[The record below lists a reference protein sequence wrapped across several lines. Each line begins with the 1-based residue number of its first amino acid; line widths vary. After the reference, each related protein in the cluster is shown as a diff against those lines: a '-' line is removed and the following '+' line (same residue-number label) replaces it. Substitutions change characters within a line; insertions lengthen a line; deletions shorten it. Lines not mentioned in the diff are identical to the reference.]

1 MIPRQAA
8 SLAATL
14 AGEFKVVA
22 IVGPRQAGKTTLAR
36 EVFPDMP
43 YVSLEAPDTL
53 AFAFGDPRRFL
64 AQYPEGAVIDEAQR
78 CPDLFSYL
86 QGIVDARKGPGQFV
100 LTGSQH
106 FGLMEKLTQSLA
118 GRVGFL
124 RLLPFSLPELQGA
137 GRAPDSVEAM
147 LVKGGYPPLY
157 DQPVT
162 PERWLDAY
170 IMTYVERDVR
180 QLLNVRDLS
189 AFRLFVRLCAGNV
202 GQLLNL
208 SRLGAD
214 AGINQKTAQSWL
226 GILETSFIAFRLQ
239 PHHRNFRRRLVKTP
253 KLYFYD
259 AALAARLLGVDSP
272 EQLATHAM
280 RGSLFENWVVTELL
294 KGRGARGKTDNLYF
308 WRSHV
313 GQEVDVVAEHADGLM
328 PVEIK
333 SGATI
338 ASDWL
343 TDLRAWVELAG
354 SAAEGPTLVYGGDR
368 RQSRS
373 GVDVLPWGQV
383 GALAEVV

>member
-8 SLAATL
+8 DLAATL
-14 AGEFKVVA
+14 AREFRVVA

-36 EVFPDMP
+36 EVFADRP

-53 AFAFGDPRRFL
+53 AFALDDPRRFL
-64 AQYPEGAVIDEAQR
+64 AQYPDGAVIDEAQR

-86 QGIVDARKGPGQFV
+86 QGVVDEQDEPGRFI

-124 RLLPFSLPELQGA
+124 RLLPFSLPELQKA
-137 GRAPDSVEAM
+137 RRAPESVEAM
-147 LVKGGYPPLY
+147 LFKGGYPPLY

-170 IMTYVERDVR
+170 ITTYVERDVR
-180 QLLNVRDLS
+180 QLVDVRDLT
-189 AFRLFVRLCAGNV
+189 AFQLFVRLCAGTV

-208 SRLGAD
+208 SRIGAD
-214 AGINQKTAQSWL
+214 AGVNQTTARRWL
-226 GILETSFIAFRLQ
+226 GILETSFVAFRLR
-239 PHHRNFRRRLVKTP
+239 PHHRNFRKRLVKTP

-259 AALAARLLGVDSP
+259 AALASRLLGVDSP
-272 EQLATHAM
+272 EQLTTHAM
-280 RGSLFENWVVTELL
+280 RGPLFENWVVTELL
-294 KGRGARGKTDNLYF
+294 KGRGARGKADNLYF

-313 GQEVDVVAEHADGLM
+313 GREIDVVAEHADRLQ
-328 PVEIK
+328 PIEVK
-333 SGATI
+333 SGATV

-343 TDLRAWVELAG
+343 TDLRAWLDLAG
-354 SAAEGPTLVYGGDR
+354 PVAERPTLVYGGDA
-368 RQSRS
+368 RQSRR
-373 GVDVLPWGQV
+373 GVDVLPWREIGE
-383 GALAEVV
+383 LAESV